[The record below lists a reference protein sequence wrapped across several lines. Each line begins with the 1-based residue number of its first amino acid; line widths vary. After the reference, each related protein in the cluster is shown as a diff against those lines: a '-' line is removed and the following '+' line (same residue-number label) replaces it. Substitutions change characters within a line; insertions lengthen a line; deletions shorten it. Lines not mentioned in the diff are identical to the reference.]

1 MAVSF
6 NGVTLIAPGVAS
18 YIDDNNASF
27 AAAPSTGPEMVIMGE
42 AVRGQPGKPLAFS
55 NYNTALAYYG
65 DPDPVTNP
73 LVFGLRKAF
82 NAGAPRAIAVRIGS
96 PISTT
101 TASGSSIA
109 ATASQST
116 ATFGPF
122 TLTAKEYG
130 YYGNSWLL
138 ALANAS
144 NGKTGYKKITLT
156 RDGGVTFVTDNVGLD
171 LLKVEYINN
180 DGALNVNAPGNV
192 TSIIPKVKIT
202 STGIELT
209 ATSGNPSTTS
219 TVTAGNLTQGSL
231 YTISSNPTTGFTGS
245 STSPIVKTAGLTSNA
260 LNANSAMTSSVA
272 TATVVLAATAGNTAS
287 RSGSTVT
294 SQAGT
299 GFSAAMAGGTITFGD
314 GGSFTGSISGTT
326 LTVTAVTTGT
336 LGVGTII
343 GGTGV
348 LAGTKISA
356 TNTENP
362 LLTGTTGVGTYT
374 VQVNGAATSQT
385 VASMTMAIFTTSS
398 VISSVTSSS
407 VLVTASSS
415 TIATSMYFVSYG
427 PWTYTLTGAL
437 VSNGIINKTSAITI
451 GATAPATIA
460 IGGITAN
467 GSLWTVTHSSGYSF
481 PPGTLVT
488 LAGLAPAAYNGTYV
502 VNTNVSG
509 TSFTIANTSTPGP
522 VTTAGT
528 AAPASSLGPN
538 PSIVSVTDDGTN
550 YTIYASS
557 GVATSYGTSIAIP
570 VAAVT
575 DKVTFTAQYAT
586 DFVSFGSTSNS
597 VGTSFTAS
605 ASGGKGTGTVSYTS
619 VVTDIAGANFKL
631 DDVTNQLLWTKYPQL
646 SSIIQKVN
654 QNYLANGTGW
664 KLSLAPGNTDA
675 GLSSSNLDLLDEVR
689 VPSSSDFVTSVSGA
703 PRSQTASSVF
713 GQTGALSNTILRG
726 NIYRLYQTLLS
737 DVFSPHFSVVKTGTV
752 SSISNGSYAFSGA
765 VQNPVTASHWDYALT
780 QLESAETVEIVCPM
794 TSSSVIQSA
803 VLEHCKNMA
812 LPTGKKERFAI
823 FGGPSG
829 QSITDVKTL
838 ASSFNDKRA
847 VVVWPGIK
855 DYDEDGNLVTWA
867 PTYLAPYI
875 AGLLYSQ
882 RDPSVPLTN
891 KTVNLLALETIAKP
905 SDIDDLVSNGVFA
918 IKYEASRG
926 FVIAQSLTTW
936 TGDTRYVRR
945 EISTMRC
952 ADIVMKRVRNS
963 VRDLVGSRLDGALI
977 QEIIRRVNTT
987 LIYADSA
994 GLIVGNAFNPAYKD
1008 LDVRTVGDAIYV
1020 DFSISP
1026 AIPANYLLITAHIL

>member
-42 AVRGQPGKPLAFS
+42 AVRGEPGKPLAFS

-82 NAGAPRAIAVRIGS
+82 NAGSPRAIAVRIGS

-101 TASGSSIA
+101 TAAGSSIA
-109 ATASQST
+109 ATASQATT
-116 ATFGPF
+116 AFSPF

-138 ALANAS
+138 SLANAS

-180 DGALNVNAPGNV
+180 DGASNVNAAANYA
-192 TSIIPKVKIT
+192 SIIAKVKIT

-209 ATSGNPSTTS
+209 ATSGNPSQTS
-219 TVTAGNLTQGSL
+219 TETSGNLVQGRT
-231 YTISSNPTTGFTGS
+231 YTISQNTAPASV
-245 STSPIVKTAGLTSNA
+245 IKTATFTNNVLD
-260 LNANSAMTSSVA
+260 ANSAMTVGTVTAGTTVIPA
-272 TATVVLAATAGNTAS
+272 TAASTVS
-287 RSGSTVT
+287 RSGNVVGG
-294 SQAGT
+294 A
-299 GFSAAMAGGTITFGD
+299 GFSGIMTEGTITFGD
-314 GGSFTGSISGTT
+314 GGVFTGSISGTT
-326 LTVTAVTTGT
+326 LTVTAATAT
-336 LGVGTII
+336 LGVNVAI

-348 LAGTKISA
+348 LARTVISA
-356 TNTENP
+356 
-362 LLTGTTGVGTYT
+362 LLTGTTGTGTYT

-385 VASMTMAIFTTSS
+385 VVSTAMVAFSTVAKI
-398 VISSVTSSS
+398 VSVTDAYTLLTDS
-407 VLVTASSS
+407 TG
-415 TIATSMYFVSYG
+415 TIASCQYSIAYG
-427 PWTYTLTGAL
+427 WTYALTGAL
-437 VSNGIINKTSAITI
+437 VSNGIINPTSVITVAATTPATVATGAITTN
-451 GATAPATIA
+451 GTI
-460 IGGITAN
+460 
-467 GSLWTVTHSSGYSF
+467 WTVTHGAGYQF
-481 PPGTLVT
+481 LPGTLVK
-488 LAGLAPAAYNGTYV
+488 LAGLVPTAYNGTYV
-502 VNTNVSG
+502 VNTSISG
-509 TSFTIANTSTPGP
+509 TSFTIANTST
-522 VTTAGT
+522 VTTVATAGT
-528 AAPASSLGPN
+528 ATPVSALGPN
-538 PSIVSVTDDGTN
+538 PVIASVTDNGTA
-550 YTIYASS
+550 YTITVTVAGQTGY
-557 GVATSYGTSIAIP
+557 GVPIAP
-570 VAAVT
+570 VAPIAALT
-575 DKVTFTAQYAT
+575 DKITFTTAFAT
-586 DFVSFGSTSNS
+586 DFRLLSSSSNA

-605 ASGGKGTGTVSYTS
+605 ATGGKGTGTVTYVS
-619 VVTDIAGANFKL
+619 VLTDILGSNFKL
-631 DDVTNQLLWTKYPQL
+631 DDATNQLLWAKYPQL

-654 QNYLANGTGW
+654 QGYIANGTGW
-664 KLSLAPGNTDA
+664 KLSLASGNTDA
-675 GLSSSNLDLLDEVR
+675 GFSSQNLDLLDEIV
-689 VPSSSDFVTSVSGA
+689 VPSSSAIVA
-703 PRSQTASSVF
+703 ASP
-713 GQTGALSNTILRG
+713 TPTNTILRG
-726 NIYRLYQTLLS
+726 NIYRIYQTLLS
-737 DVFSPHFSVVKTGTV
+737 DVFFPHFSVVKSGNA

-765 VQNPVTASHWDYALT
+765 VQSAVTAFHWDYALT
-780 QLESAETVEIVCPM
+780 QLESAETVEIICPM
-794 TSSSVIQSA
+794 TSNSIIQSA

-812 LPTGKKERFAI
+812 LPTGKKERFAV

-829 QSITDVKTL
+829 QSVTDVKTL

-855 DYDEDGNLVTWA
+855 DYDEDGNLVTWSPA
-867 PTYLAPYI
+867 YLAPYI

-882 RDPSVPLTN
+882 RDPSIPLTN

-905 SDIDDLVSNGVFA
+905 SDIDDLVANGVLA

-926 FVIAQSLTTW
+926 FVVAQSLTTW

-952 ADIVMKRVRNS
+952 SDIVMKRVRNS

-977 QEIIRRVNTT
+977 QEITRRVNTT

>member
-42 AVRGQPGKPLAFS
+42 AVRGEPGKPLAFS

-109 ATASQST
+109 ATASQATT
-116 ATFGPF
+116 AFSPF

-209 ATSGNPSTTS
+209 ATSGNPATTS
-219 TVTAGNLTQGSL
+219 TLTAGNLVAGSV
-231 YTISSNPTTGFTGS
+231 YTINSNPTTGFTGS
-245 STSPIVKTAGLTSNA
+245 VTTPIVKTATIASN
-260 LNANSAMTSSVA
+260 LINANTAMTSSAA

-287 RSGSTVT
+287 RTGSTVT
-294 SQAGT
+294 FQAGT

-314 GGSFTGSISGTT
+314 GGSFTGSISATT

-348 LAGTKISA
+348 LAGTRISA
-356 TNTENP
+356 

-398 VISSVTSSS
+398 VISSVTNSS

-415 TIATSMYFVSYG
+415 TIATSMYFISYG
-427 PWTYTLTGAL
+427 PWTYTLTGAQ
-437 VSNGIINKTSAITI
+437 VSNGIINKTSVISI
-451 GATAPATIA
+451 GATTAVAVATGA
-460 IGGITAN
+460 ITTN
-467 GSLWTVTHSSGYSF
+467 GTLWTVTHASGYSF

-488 LAGLAPAAYNGTYV
+488 LAGLAPSDYNGTHL
-502 VNTNVSG
+502 VNTNISA
-509 TSFTIANTSTPGP
+509 TSFTISNTATPAA
-522 VTTAGT
+522 VSTAGT

-538 PSIVSVTDDGTN
+538 PSILSVTDDGTN

-575 DKVTFTAQYAT
+575 DKVTFTAGFAT
-586 DFVSFGSTSNS
+586 DFVSFGSANNA

-605 ASGGKGTGTVSYTS
+605 ATGGKGTGTVSFTS

-631 DDVTNQLLWTKYPQL
+631 DNVTNQLLWTKYPQL

-675 GLSSSNLDLLDEVR
+675 GFSSSNLDLLDEVR

-703 PRSQTASSVF
+703 ARLQTLSSVF

-726 NIYRLYQTLLS
+726 NIYRLYQALLS
-737 DVFSPHFSVVKTGTV
+737 DVFSPHFSVVKIGTV

-765 VQNPVTASHWDYALT
+765 VENPVTASHWDYALT

-794 TSSSVIQSA
+794 TSNSVIQSA

-812 LPTGKKERFAI
+812 LPTGKKERFAV
-823 FGGPSG
+823 FGGPS
-829 QSITDVKTL
+829 QSITDVKAL

-855 DYDEDGNLVTWA
+855 DYDEDGNLMTWA

-882 RDPSVPLTN
+882 RDPSIPLTN

-905 SDIDDLVSNGVFA
+905 SDIDDLVANGVLA

>member
-42 AVRGQPGKPLAFS
+42 AVRGEPGKPLAFS

-109 ATASQST
+109 ATASQATT
-116 ATFGPF
+116 AFSPF

-209 ATSGNPSTTS
+209 ATSGNPATTS
-219 TVTAGNLTQGSL
+219 TLTAGNLVAGSV
-231 YTISSNPTTGFTGS
+231 YTINSNPTTGFTGS
-245 STSPIVKTAGLTSNA
+245 VTTPIVKTATIASN
-260 LNANSAMTSSVA
+260 LINANTAMTSSAA

-287 RSGSTVT
+287 RTGSTVT
-294 SQAGT
+294 FQAGT

-314 GGSFTGSISGTT
+314 GGSFTGSISATT

-348 LAGTKISA
+348 LAGTRISA
-356 TNTENP
+356 

-398 VISSVTSSS
+398 VISSVTNSS

-415 TIATSMYFVSYG
+415 TIATSMYFISYG
-427 PWTYTLTGAL
+427 PWTYTLTGAQ
-437 VSNGIINKTSAITI
+437 VSNGIINKTSVISI
-451 GATAPATIA
+451 GATTAVAVATGA
-460 IGGITAN
+460 ITTN
-467 GSLWTVTHSSGYSF
+467 GTLWTVTHASGYSF

-488 LAGLAPAAYNGTYV
+488 LAGLAPSDYNGTHL
-502 VNTNVSG
+502 VNTNISA
-509 TSFTIANTSTPGP
+509 TSFTISNTATPAA
-522 VTTAGT
+522 VSTAGT

-538 PSIVSVTDDGTN
+538 PSILSVTDDGTN

-575 DKVTFTAQYAT
+575 DKVTFTAGFAT
-586 DFVSFGSTSNS
+586 DFVSFGSANNA

-605 ASGGKGTGTVSYTS
+605 ATGGKGTGTVSFTS

-631 DDVTNQLLWTKYPQL
+631 DNVTNQLLWTKYPQL

-675 GLSSSNLDLLDEVR
+675 GFSSSNLDLLDEVR

-703 PRSQTASSVF
+703 ARLQTLSSVF

-737 DVFSPHFSVVKTGTV
+737 DVFSPHFSVVKIGTV

-765 VQNPVTASHWDYALT
+765 VENPVTASHWDYALT

-794 TSSSVIQSA
+794 TSNSVIQSA

-812 LPTGKKERFAI
+812 LPTGKKERFAV
-823 FGGPSG
+823 FGGPS
-829 QSITDVKTL
+829 QSITDVKAL

-855 DYDEDGNLVTWA
+855 DYDEDGNLMTWA

-882 RDPSVPLTN
+882 RDPSIPLTN

-905 SDIDDLVSNGVFA
+905 SDIDDLVANGVLA

>member
-42 AVRGQPGKPLAFS
+42 AVRGEPGKPLAFS

-180 DGALNVNAPGNV
+180 DGASNVNAAANLA
-192 TSIIPKVKIT
+192 SIIPKVRIT
-202 STGIELT
+202 ASGIELT
-209 ATSGNPSTTS
+209 ATSGNPVQSS
-219 TVTAGNLTQGSL
+219 TVTAGNLVQGRL
-231 YTISSNPTTGFTGS
+231 YRILQNTAPANV
-245 STSPIVKTAGLTSNA
+245 VKTATLSSNA
-260 LNANSAMTSSVA
+260 LVANSAMTVGTVTAGTTVIPA
-272 TATVVLAATAGNTAS
+272 TAVNTVS
-287 RSGSTVT
+287 RSGYTVT
-294 SQAGT
+294 GT
-299 GFSAAMAGGTITFGD
+299 GFSGIMTEGTITFGD
-314 GGSFTGSISGTT
+314 GGVFTGSISGTT
-326 LTVTAVTTGT
+326 LTVTAATAT
-336 LGVGTII
+336 LGVNVAI

-356 TNTENP
+356 
-362 LLTGTTGVGTYT
+362 LGTGTTGVGTYT
-374 VQVNGAATSQT
+374 VQVNGVATSQT
-385 VASMTMAIFTTSS
+385 VVSTTMVAFSTVAKI
-398 VISSVTSSS
+398 VSVTNATTLLTDS
-407 VLVTASSS
+407 TS
-415 TIATSMYFVSYG
+415 TIASCQYSIAYG
-427 PWTYTLTGAL
+427 WTYALTGAL
-437 VSNGIINKTSAITI
+437 ISNGIINPTSVITVAATTPATVATGAITTN
-451 GATAPATIA
+451 GTI
-460 IGGITAN
+460 
-467 GSLWTVTHSSGYSF
+467 WTVTHSAGYQF
-481 PPGTLVT
+481 PPGTMVT
-488 LAGLAPAAYNGTYV
+488 LSGLTPTAYNGNYV
-502 VNTNVSG
+502 VNTSPSG
-509 TSFTIANTSTPGP
+509 TSFTIANTTAPGA
-522 VTTAGT
+522 VTVAGT
-528 AAPASSLGPN
+528 ATPVSSLGPS
-538 PSIVSVTDDGTN
+538 PVIASVSDDGAG
-550 YTIYASS
+550 YTITVTVAGQTGF
-557 GVATSYGTSIAIP
+557 GVPTAP
-570 VAAVT
+570 VAPIAAVT
-575 DKVTFTAQYAT
+575 DKVTFTTAFAT
-586 DFVSFGSTSNS
+586 DFRLLGSSGLTPNE

-605 ASGGKGTGTVSYTS
+605 ASGGKGTGTVSYVS
-619 VVTDIAGANFKL
+619 VLTDIPGSNFRL
-631 DDVTNQLLWTKYPQL
+631 DNTTDQLTWAKYPQL

-654 QNYLANGTGW
+654 QGYIANGTGW
-664 KLSLAPGNTDA
+664 KLSLASGNTDA
-675 GLSSSNLDLLDEVR
+675 GFSSTNLDILDEIT
-689 VPSSSDFVTSVSGA
+689 VPSSSAIVV
-703 PRSQTASSVF
+703 ASS
-713 GQTGALSNTILRG
+713 TNTILPNTILRG
-726 NIYRLYQTLLS
+726 NIYRIYQTLLG
-737 DVFSPHFSVVKTGTV
+737 DVYSPHFSVVKTGTA
-752 SSISNGSYAFSGA
+752 SSIANGSYGFSGA
-765 VQNPVTASHWDYALT
+765 VQSAVTAYHWDYALT
-780 QLESAETVEIVCPM
+780 QLESAETVEVICPM
-794 TSSSVIQSA
+794 TANSVIQSA

-812 LPTGKKERFAI
+812 LPTGKKERFAV

-829 QSITDVKTL
+829 QSVTDVKTL

-855 DYDEDGNLVTWA
+855 DYDEDGNLITWA

-875 AGLLYSQ
+875 AGLLYAQ
-882 RDPSVPLTN
+882 RDPSIPLTN

-905 SDIDDLVSNGVFA
+905 SDIDDLVSNGVLA

-977 QEIIRRVNTT
+977 QEITRRVNTT

>member
-42 AVRGQPGKPLAFS
+42 AVRGEPGKPLAFS

-116 ATFGPF
+116 TTFGPF

-209 ATSGNPSTTS
+209 ATSGNPATTS
-219 TVTAGNLTQGSL
+219 TVTAGNLVAGSV
-231 YTISSNPTTGFTGS
+231 YTINSNPTTGFTGS
-245 STSPIVKTAGLTSNA
+245 VTTPIVKTATLASN
-260 LNANSAMTSSVA
+260 LINANTAMTSSAA
-272 TATVVLAATAGNTAS
+272 TATLVLAATAGNTAG

-314 GGSFTGSISGTT
+314 GGSFTGSIAGTT
-326 LTVTAVTTGT
+326 LTVTAVATGT
-336 LGVGTII
+336 LAVATKI

-348 LAGTKISA
+348 LAGTAISA
-356 TNTENP
+356 
-362 LLTGTTGVGTYT
+362 LGTGSGSTGTYT

-385 VASMTMAIFTTSS
+385 VASTTMAIFTTSA
-398 VISSVTSSS
+398 VISSVTSAT

-415 TIATSMYFVSYG
+415 TIATSMYFISYG
-427 PWTYTLTGAL
+427 PWTYTLTGAQ
-437 VSNGIINKTSAITI
+437 VSNGIINKTSVISI
-451 GATAPATIA
+451 GATTAVAVAT
-460 IGGITAN
+460 GGITTN
-467 GSLWTVTHSSGYSF
+467 NTLWTVTHASGYSF

-488 LAGLAPAAYNGTYV
+488 LANLEPTDYNGTHL
-502 VNTNVSG
+502 VNTNISG
-509 TSFTIANTSTPGP
+509 TSFTIAKTTAPGA

-538 PSIVSVTDDGTN
+538 PSILSVTDDGTN

-557 GVATSYGTSIAIP
+557 GVATSYATSIAIP

-575 DKVTFTAQYAT
+575 DKVTFTAGYAT
-586 DFVSFGSTSNS
+586 DFVSFGSANNA
-597 VGTSFTAS
+597 VNTSFTAS
-605 ASGGKGTGTVSYTS
+605 ASGGKGTGTVSFTS
-619 VVTDIAGANFKL
+619 LITDVSGANFKL
-631 DDVTNQLLWTKYPQL
+631 DDATNQLLWTKYPQL

-689 VPSSSDFVTSVSGA
+689 VPSSSDFVTSVSGT
-703 PRSQTASSVF
+703 PRAQTLSSVF

-737 DVFSPHFSVVKTGTV
+737 DVFSPHFSVVKSGTV

-765 VQNPVTASHWDYALT
+765 VQSSVTASHWDYALT

-812 LPTGKKERFAI
+812 LPTGKKERFAV

-855 DYDEDGNLVTWA
+855 DYDEDGNLMTWA

-882 RDPSVPLTN
+882 RDPSIPLTN

-905 SDIDDLVSNGVFA
+905 SDIDDLVSNGVLA